1 MRKTILVTGSTD
13 GIGLETARMLAALG
27 HHVLLHGRD
36 PAKLA
41 AARKELSAVPG
52 AGPVESRLADLS
64 RMEEVG
70 ALARAVAER
79 HDRLDVLV
87 NNAGVFRTA
96 RPVTNEG
103 LDVRFAVN
111 TIAPWLLTR
120 LLLPLLATDGRVI
133 NLSSAAQASVDPDA
147 LAGRVRPGEME
158 AYAQSKLALTMWSRA
173 LALALDAR
181 GPAVIAVNPGS
192 LLGSKM
198 VKEGF
203 GVAGGDIRIGAAI
216 LVRAALSDEFAEAS
230 GRYFDNDSGRFA
242 QPHPDARDTRKC
254 EEIVRAIE
262 AVLARNAVDPTHPG

>member
-64 RMEEVG
+64 RMEEVV

-96 RPVTNEG
+96 RPVTNDG